1 MASGGVPSEFGGSR
15 ARRSGVERTLV
26 EFPQDELI
34 AKWEE
39 FFEEAG
45 YLSRIIAV
53 GDRYP
58 EERSLEIAFTELNR
72 FDTDMAIYLM
82 RHPLNVLTA
91 GEEAVRRLVPPGEEL
106 TQIHLRVKG
115 LPRDSRI
122 QIRDLRAKHLGQ
134 FISVEGLVR
143 KSTEVRP
150 RVVGALFQCL
160 RCGTILKEEQDGQN
174 FREPLECYEEQG
186 GCKRSASATK
196 FKLLTETSMYLD
208 TQKLEIQE
216 APEGLRGGEEP
227 QRLTAYVEDD
237 LTGQITPGNRVVM
250 NGILRSV
257 QKGRPGAKSTLF
269 DIFVDV
275 NSVER
280 EQVEFEEIEVTE
292 EDARL
297 IREAG
302 SSPDI
307 YRLITASIAPS
318 LYGMYV
324 EKEALALQLFSGV
337 PKLLPDGRRIRGDIH
352 LLLVGDPGTGKSELL
367 SYMSRLSP
375 RGIYAT
381 GKAATAAGLCVS
393 AGSLIAT
400 EHGVRAIE
408 DVAQPYF
415 GGSARVRSMEMAA
428 AEGAVATVDERHRSA
443 MRPLETVW
451 RLKPPDAMIEIQ
463 TRSGLALWVTPAT
476 RLLVD
481 HAMGQ
486 SWIQARFVRPGMH
499 VATASR
505 LDFPGQPAPL
515 ILELLRDIATRIVVE
530 MDPAVTE
537 EIMSGLRSRYGTL
550 REAAA
555 RLLLAED
562 ALYHVWRNGR
572 HAIPLAQLMVA
583 AQAAGVAEERVA
595 EAIRRY
601 SQAGGHWITLP
612 VRLTPDFA
620 YFAGLIAGDGSVE
633 RSPRGGHSI
642 RFSNSDAG
650 LIQRYRELTS
660 DLFNARRDFTSQ
672 SASRSATLRFHS
684 ALVAALLLRLGVP
697 TSPKSHLVTLPS
709 VLLNGPQANLAA
721 YLRGLYDTDG
731 TIQIRQ
737 SGGSCISW
745 STTSPLLAKSVQV
758 ALLRFGIHARQ
769 RVRHVAGRRATRLD
783 GKVIVSRR
791 DQYVLDIWDYDS
803 LLRFR
808 ESVGFNHPRKN
819 ETLASLA
826 TRGSHS
832 NVDLIHGAGLH
843 LREVR
848 RVLGLAPE
856 AAYGSREGGARAV
869 ERGTE
874 ATTRESL
881 LALVDHLS
889 SAFASGAFEGP
900 RVCLGISLRQKIPT
914 AIRTSGRNAV
924 GFAQAL
930 GLPAGRIH
938 DAFYRKNRRAPGIPV
953 RILERI
959 AHELAPSDEAI
970 AAEIEAAV
978 RPYRARIAK
987 VPSRLEFLR
996 LLASADVRW
1005 EPVRTVQVR
1014 PSRDEPTVY
1023 DLTVRDAHA
1032 FVANGILVHNTA
1044 AAVRDEFGEGRWTL
1058 EAGALVLADLG
1069 LACLHPDAEVLIQG
1083 APVRVEELFDAT
1095 KAVPAVAGGREVEL
1109 SPLARPT
1116 VSFDPVSAVVRTEEA
1131 AFVVRRRYRGPILRV
1146 TLTSGFDVRLTP
1158 DHVVL
1163 DGESFSWKPLQE
1175 LKPGARLVAAQRL
1188 PTVQTPVAL
1197 LDLIPEDWIVQ
1208 PTPAEKKTLHELL
1221 LTRFPTLAAASVAYG
1236 LGRNAL
1242 NGRSAIRV
1250 GAFREVLRD
1259 LGLYE
1264 AWKHR
1269 PFAYGRRRATE
1280 RLRVPT
1286 LTPELAYLM
1295 GFLCGDGHVATNQ
1308 RRSSLSIFQSRA
1320 KMPQIRRLLELTKA
1334 VTPQGWGMHPR
1345 IIRSRI
1351 RGRTVESAMYH
1362 MHRGSNLLAFLYR
1375 WLTDDDL
1382 ANLTKLDD
1390 AALRGF
1396 LAGLMDADGCVSR
1409 KQSDSRGM
1417 TYESVELQFMFSDRR
1432 KANQRLLYA
1441 LRRFDVYARIRK
1453 GRNVLIVQ
1461 VTARDDAR
1469 RLLEVLAP
1477 YSIKTKPIPNAGALQ
1492 PADHEEVPR
1501 EPVSSILARTTPNP
1515 WRLLDKR
1522 YWSQLYDLARARRK
1536 PFKPT
1541 LAWLTKALGPWL
1553 EPEGRARLEALSGY
1567 DYALD
1572 RIAEV
1577 RVEHHD
1583 GFVYDLRVPG
1593 SSNFV
1598 CDGVVVHNCI
1608 DEIEKMNPQDRS
1620 AIHEA
1625 MEQQRISV
1633 AKAGITAVLQSRCA
1647 VLAAANPKFGRF
1659 DEHKYISEQID
1670 LPPALLSRFDIIFS
1684 MIDRPQAEKDREL
1697 AEHVLKGHQ
1706 VGEILKRRE
1715 SGLMTAETKALEEPY
1730 TPHFNPDF
1738 LRKYVAYAKRI
1749 YPVMTDEAMA
1759 AIEKKYL
1766 DIRKT
1771 GESAGS
1777 SVPITPRQLEAII
1790 RLSEA
1795 SARMRLSN
1803 EVSIDDADRAVRIVE
1818 YWMGK
1823 VAGEEGKF
1831 DIDIIQTGIS
1841 QSQREQ
1847 IISLRD
1853 IINELAGPEGV
1864 ADYEDIVR
1872 IAQERG
1878 IPPAKVDSWL
1888 KRWSQEGEI
1897 YSPAK
1902 SKYKLVERL

>member
-1 MASGGVPSEFGGSR
+1 MSGADAPSEFGG
-15 ARRSGVERTLV
+15 ARVRRPGEERTLV

-45 YLSRIIAV
+45 YLSRIIGVA
-53 GDRYP
+53 DKYP
-58 EERSLEIAFTELNR
+58 EERSLEVLFAELNR

-91 GEEAVRRLVPPGEEL
+91 GEEAMRRLVPPGEEL
-106 TQIHLRVKG
+106 AQIHLRVKG

-196 FKLLTETSMYLD
+196 FKLLTETSLYLD

-237 LTGQITPGNRVVM
+237 LTGQITPGNRVIM
-250 NGILRSV
+250 NGVLRSV

-302 SSPDI
+302 SSADI

-381 GKAATAAGLCVS
+381 GKAATAAGL
-393 AGSLIAT
+393 
-400 EHGVRAIE
+400 
-408 DVAQPYF
+408 
-415 GGSARVRSMEMAA
+415 
-428 AEGAVATVDERHRSA
+428 
-443 MRPLETVW
+443 
-451 RLKPPDAMIEIQ
+451 
-463 TRSGLALWVTPAT
+463 
-476 RLLVD
+476 
-481 HAMGQ
+481 
-486 SWIQARFVRPGMH
+486 
-499 VATASR
+499 
-505 LDFPGQPAPL
+505 
-515 ILELLRDIATRIVVE
+515 
-530 MDPAVTE
+530 
-537 EIMSGLRSRYGTL
+537 
-550 REAAA
+550 
-555 RLLLAED
+555 
-562 ALYHVWRNGR
+562 
-572 HAIPLAQLMVA
+572 
-583 AQAAGVAEERVA
+583 
-595 EAIRRY
+595 
-601 SQAGGHWITLP
+601 
-612 VRLTPDFA
+612 
-620 YFAGLIAGDGSVE
+620 
-633 RSPRGGHSI
+633 
-642 RFSNSDAG
+642 
-650 LIQRYRELTS
+650 
-660 DLFNARRDFTSQ
+660 
-672 SASRSATLRFHS
+672 
-684 ALVAALLLRLGVP
+684 
-697 TSPKSHLVTLPS
+697 
-709 VLLNGPQANLAA
+709 
-721 YLRGLYDTDG
+721 
-731 TIQIRQ
+731 
-737 SGGSCISW
+737 
-745 STTSPLLAKSVQV
+745 
-758 ALLRFGIHARQ
+758 
-769 RVRHVAGRRATRLD
+769 
-783 GKVIVSRR
+783 
-791 DQYVLDIWDYDS
+791 
-803 LLRFR
+803 
-808 ESVGFNHPRKN
+808 
-819 ETLASLA
+819 
-826 TRGSHS
+826 
-832 NVDLIHGAGLH
+832 
-843 LREVR
+843 
-848 RVLGLAPE
+848 
-856 AAYGSREGGARAV
+856 
-869 ERGTE
+869 
-874 ATTRESL
+874 
-881 LALVDHLS
+881 
-889 SAFASGAFEGP
+889 
-900 RVCLGISLRQKIPT
+900 
-914 AIRTSGRNAV
+914 
-924 GFAQAL
+924 
-930 GLPAGRIH
+930 
-938 DAFYRKNRRAPGIPV
+938 
-953 RILERI
+953 
-959 AHELAPSDEAI
+959 
-970 AAEIEAAV
+970 
-978 RPYRARIAK
+978 
-987 VPSRLEFLR
+987 
-996 LLASADVRW
+996 
-1005 EPVRTVQVR
+1005 
-1014 PSRDEPTVY
+1014 
-1023 DLTVRDAHA
+1023 
-1032 FVANGILVHNTA
+1032 TA

-1069 LACLHPDAEVLIQG
+1069 LACLHPDSEVLVDGSPI
-1083 APVRVEELFDAT
+1083 RIERLFDASHAVNAVAAG
-1095 KAVPAVAGGREVEL
+1095 KAVEVC
-1109 SPLARPT
+1109 PLARET
-1116 VSFDPVSAVVRTEEA
+1116 IAFDPTRARVDAAEA
-1131 AFVVRRRYRGPILRV
+1131 AFVVRRSYVGPMLRV
-1146 TLTSGFDVRLTP
+1146 RLASGFEVRLTP

-1163 DGESFSWKPLQE
+1163 DGESFTWKPLQD
-1175 LKPGARLVAAQRL
+1175 LKPGARLVACQRL
-1188 PTVQTPVAL
+1188 PGRDAVVAI
-1197 LDLIPEDWIVQ
+1197 LDVIPEDWIVQ
-1208 PTPAEKKTLHELL
+1208 PSMEDKRTLRQLL
-1221 LTRFPTLAAASVAYG
+1221 LRRFPTLAAANRAYG
-1236 LGRNAL
+1236 LPRDAL
-1242 NGRSAIRV
+1242 NGRSALRV
-1250 GAFREVLRD
+1250 ASFRRILRD

-1264 AWKHR
+1264 SWRLR
-1269 PFAYGRRRATE
+1269 PFSYGRRRSTE
-1280 RLRVPT
+1280 RLRIATV
-1286 LTPELAYLM
+1286 TPELGYLL
-1295 GFLCGDGHVATNQ
+1295 GFVCGDGHVSVSS
-1308 RRSSLSIFQSRA
+1308 RRSGLSIFQSRTHLG
-1320 KMPQIRRLLELTKA
+1320 QIQRLLQLTKA
-1334 VTPQGWGMHPR
+1334 VTADGWGMHPR
-1345 IIRSRI
+1345 ITRSRI
-1351 RGRTVESAMYH
+1351 RGRPVESGMYH

-1382 ANLTKLDD
+1382 ANLSHLDD

-1396 LAGLMDADGCVSR
+1396 LAGLMDADGCISLKR
-1409 KQSDSRGM
+1409 SESHGTR
-1417 TYESVELQFMFSDRR
+1417 YESVELQFMFSPSQR
-1432 KANQRLLYA
+1432 ANQRLLYA
-1441 LRRFDVYARIRK
+1441 LRRFDVFARIRN
-1453 GRNVLIVQ
+1453 GRNVLITQ
-1461 VTARDDAR
+1461 VSSRADAE
-1469 RLLEVLAP
+1469 RLLTALEP
-1477 YSIKTKPIPNAGALQ
+1477 YSVKTKAIPPSRALQ

-1501 EPVSSILARTTPNP
+1501 SPVAAILTNAKPKP
-1515 WRLLDKR
+1515 WRLLDKA
-1522 YWSQLYDLARARRK
+1522 YWSQLYDLSHGRRR

-1541 LAWLTKALGPWL
+1541 LTKLATVLAPWLTSEDRLRLDALT
-1553 EPEGRARLEALSGY
+1553 GY

-1572 RIAEV
+1572 RIVEV
-1577 RVEHHD
+1577 RVDEHT

-1593 SSNFV
+1593 PSNFV

-1706 VGEILKRRE
+1706 VGEILRRRE
-1715 SGLMTAETKALEEPY
+1715 SGLATTETAALEEPY
-1730 TPHFNPDF
+1730 TPHFNPDV

-1771 GESAGS
+1771 GEGAGS

-1795 SARMRLSN
+1795 SARLRLSN
-1803 EVSIDDADRAVRIVE
+1803 EVSIDDAERAVRIVE

-1872 IAQERG
+1872 VAQERG

-1902 SKYKLVERL
+1902 NKYKLVERL

>member
-1 MASGGVPSEFGGSR
+1 
-15 ARRSGVERTLV
+15 
-26 EFPQDELI
+26 
-34 AKWEE
+34 

-45 YLSRIIAV
+45 YLSRIIQVA
-53 GDRYP
+53 DRYP
-58 EERSLEIAFTELNR
+58 EERSLEVSFAELNR
-72 FDTDMAIYLM
+72 FDTDMAIFLM

-91 GEEAVRRLVPPGEEL
+91 GEEAMRRLVPPGEEL
-106 TQIHLRVKG
+106 VQVHLRVKA

-196 FKLLTETSMYLD
+196 FKLLTETSVYLD
-208 TQKLEIQE
+208 TQKLEVQE

-227 QRLTAYVEDD
+227 QRLTTYVEDD
-237 LTGQITPGNRVVM
+237 LTGLITPGNRVVM
-250 NGILRSV
+250 NGVLRSV

-269 DIFVDV
+269 DIFIDV
-275 NSVER
+275 NSIER

-302 SSPDI
+302 STPDI

-337 PKLLPDGRRIRGDIH
+337 PKVLPDGRRIRGDIH

-393 AGSLIAT
+393 AESLVVT
-400 EHGVRAIE
+400 DRGVRPIA
-408 DVAQPYF
+408 DVSQPYF
-415 GGSARVRSMEMAA
+415 GRSERVRSMETAA
-428 AEGAVATVDERHRSA
+428 AKGAVVTVDERHRSA

-451 RLKPPDAMIEIQ
+451 RLKPPAAMLEIS
-463 TRSGLALWVTPAT
+463 TASGLSLSVTPAT
-476 RLLVD
+476 KVLVD

-486 SWIQARFVRPGMH
+486 SWIRAMFIRPGMH
-499 VATASR
+499 LATASR
-505 LDFPGQPAPL
+505 LDFPEQPAPL
-515 ILELLRDIATRIVVE
+515 VLEFLRDVMTRVVV
-530 MDPAVTE
+530 DISPALVE
-537 EIMSGLRSRYGTL
+537 EVIEGLKRRYGTL

-555 RLLLAED
+555 RLLLAET
-562 ALYHVWRNGR
+562 ALYDSWRNEKQ
-572 HAIPLAQLMVA
+572 AIPLSPFLVA
-583 AQAAGVAEERVA
+583 ARAAGVPDLRVA
-595 EAIRRY
+595 ESIRSF
-601 SQAGGHWITLP
+601 SQAGGHVISLP
-612 VRLTPDFA
+612 VSLNPELA
-620 YFAGLIAGDGSVE
+620 YFTGLIAGDGSVE
-633 RSPRGGHSI
+633 RGALGGFSI
-642 RFSNSDAG
+642 RFSNSDEG
-650 LIQRYRELTS
+650 LIQVYRELTRS
-660 DLFNARRDFTSQ
+660 LFQVPLNFTPQ
-672 SASRSATLRFHS
+672 SSERAATSRFHS
-684 ALVAALLLRLGVP
+684 ALVAAVLAHLGVP
-697 TSPKSHLVTLPS
+697 TSPKSHIMELPA
-709 VLLNGPQANLAA
+709 VLLNGPRTNLAL

-731 TIQIRQ
+731 TILVRE
-737 SGGSCISW
+737 SGGTCLSL
-745 STTSPLLAKSVQV
+745 STTSPELAKGVQM
-758 ALLRFGIHARQ
+758 ALLRFGIHARR
-769 RVRHVAGRRATRLD
+769 RVRRVAGRKSVRID
-783 GKVIVSRR
+783 GKTIISRR
-791 DQYVLDIWDYDS
+791 EQHVLDVWDSDS
-803 LLRFR
+803 LVRFR
-808 ESVGFNHPRKN
+808 EEIGFGHSRKR
-819 ETLASLA
+819 ETLAKVTA
-826 TRGSHS
+826 RGPHS
-832 NVDLIHGAGLH
+832 NVNLIHGAGPH

-848 RVLGLAPE
+848 RVLGLSPKE
-856 AAYGSREGGARAV
+856 AYGDHEGGARAV
-869 ERGTE
+869 ERGAE
-874 ATTRESL
+874 ATTREFL
-881 LALVDHLS
+881 LSRLENLS
-889 SAFASGAFEGP
+889 SVYASGGFSGP
-900 RVCLGISLRQKIPT
+900 RVRIASDLRQAIPQ
-914 AIRTSGRNAV
+914 AIARAGHTGVSFARSLGVPPGRV
-924 GFAQAL
+924 
-930 GLPAGRIH
+930 H
-938 DAFYRKNRRAPGIPV
+938 DAFYRKSRRAPAIPV
-953 RILERI
+953 RVLERV
-959 AHELAPSDEAI
+959 AQQLAASDET
-970 AAEIEAAV
+970 AAARIEAAI
-978 RPYRARIAK
+978 RPYTARIAK
-987 VPSRLEFLR
+987 VPSRLESLR
-996 LLASADVRW
+996 ILASADVRW
-1005 EPVRTVQVR
+1005 EPVRTVRVL
-1014 PSRDEPTVY
+1014 PSATEPTVY
-1023 DLTVRDAHA
+1023 DLTVKDAHA

-1069 LACLHPDAEVLIQG
+1069 LACLHPDSEVLIDG
-1083 APVRVEELFDAT
+1083 SPVRIDHLFDASRAIDAT
-1095 KAVPAVAGGREVEL
+1095 AGGHPVEL

-1116 VSFDPVSAVVRTEEA
+1116 LSFDPTEARIMSSEA
-1131 AFVVRRRYRGPILRV
+1131 AFVVRRRYRGPIYRI
-1146 TLTSGFDVRLTP
+1146 TLSSGFEVRLTP
-1158 DHVVL
+1158 DHLVL
-1163 DGESFSWKPLQE
+1163 DGESYTWKPLQA
-1175 LKPGARLVAAQRL
+1175 LKPRARFVACQRI
-1188 PTVQTPVAL
+1188 PGSQTPLAL
-1197 LDLIPEDWIVQ
+1197 LDLVPEDWIVQ
-1208 PTPAEKKTLHELL
+1208 PTDTEKRELRNLL
-1221 LTRFPTLAAASVAYG
+1221 LRRFATLAAANRAYG
-1236 LGRNAL
+1236 LARDAL
-1242 NGRSAIRV
+1242 NGRSALRTET
-1250 GAFREVLRD
+1250 FRRLLRD
-1259 LGLYE
+1259 LGLYDT
-1264 AWKHR
+1264 WKTR
-1269 PFAYGRRRATE
+1269 PFAYGRRKSTE
-1280 RLRVPT
+1280 RLRIAT
-1286 LTPELAYLM
+1286 LTPELGYLL
-1295 GFLCGDGHVATNQ
+1295 GFLCGDGHVKIDD
-1308 RRSSLSIFQSRA
+1308 RHSSVSIFQSA
-1320 KMPQIRRLLELTKA
+1320 AHLPQIQRVLQMTKA
-1334 VTPQGWGMHPR
+1334 VTPKGWGMHSR
-1345 IIRSRI
+1345 IMRSQI
-1351 RGRTVESAMYH
+1351 RGRSTESRTYH
-1362 MHRGSNLLAFLYR
+1362 MQRGSNLLAFLYR
-1375 WLTDDDL
+1375 WLTDNDL
-1382 ANLTKLDD
+1382 ANLLRLDD
-1390 AALRGF
+1390 NALRGF
-1396 LAGLMDADGCVSR
+1396 LAGLLDADGCVSI
-1409 KQSDSRGM
+1409 KSSTSGGN
-1417 TYESVELQFMFSDRR
+1417 TYESVELQFMFSPRR
-1432 KANQRLLYA
+1432 QANLRLLYA
-1441 LRRFDVYARIRK
+1441 LRRFDVFSRVRQ
-1453 GRNVLIVQ
+1453 GHNVLIVQ
-1461 VTARDDAR
+1461 VSSRADAR
-1469 RLLEVLAP
+1469 RLLEAMAP
-1477 YSIKTKPIPNAGALQ
+1477 FSVKIKQIPKAEALQ
-1492 PADHEEVPR
+1492 PADHEEAPSG
-1501 EPVSSILARTTPNP
+1501 PVAEILARVRPGL
-1515 WRLLDKR
+1515 WRHLDKR
-1522 YWSQLYDLARARRK
+1522 YWSQLYDLSHNRRR

-1541 LAWLTKALGPWL
+1541 LAKLTEAVKPWLGP
-1553 EPEGRARLEALSGY
+1553 ESHIRLRSLTGC

-1572 RIAEV
+1572 RIREV
-1577 RVEHHD
+1577 RVEDYD

-1593 SSNFV
+1593 PSNFV

-1706 VGEILKRRE
+1706 VGEMLRRRE
-1715 SGLMTAETKALEEPY
+1715 SGLATPETHVLEEPY

-1749 YPVMTDEAMA
+1749 YPIMTDEAMG

-1771 GESAGS
+1771 GEAAGS

-1795 SARMRLSN
+1795 SARLRLSS
-1803 EVSIDDADRAVRIVE
+1803 EVTIDDADRAVRIVE

-1888 KRWSQEGEI
+1888 KRWSQEGDI

-1902 SKYKLVERL
+1902 NKYKLVERL